1 MTSQCRRYFRD
12 ITGKGE
18 SKLDKLFDG
27 YYFCVLV
34 GFGQAKI
41 NTTTELE
48 ATAFVDEYPVIYQK
62 NACDYLAALLIGTE
76 AKRIRIDT
84 SNADALEKL
93 MARLLDSH
101 SKTRLSP
108 EGENLLNQYA
118 ARGIDII
125 SEKML
130 PHTSL
135 EEFYQDYFE
144 CFEKGAF
151 FE

>member
-1 MTSQCRRYFRD
+1 MTSKCRKYFSD

-18 SKLDKLFDG
+18 FKLDILFDG
-27 YYFCVLV
+27 YYLCLLV
-34 GFGQAKI
+34 GFAQAKI
-41 NTTTELE
+41 DANAEFET
-48 ATAFVDEYPVIYQK
+48 TAFVDEYPVIYQK

-93 MARLLDSH
+93 MAILLDSH

-108 EGENLLNQYA
+108 EGENRLNQYA
-118 ARGIDII
+118 ARGIEVI

-130 PHTSL
+130 PHIRL

-144 CFEKGAF
+144 CFEKGLF